1 MQISKHLTRI
11 SHGLLPL
18 AELAARLYVA
28 KVFGMAGYSKTRDW
42 DMTLSMFAE
51 EYRVPL
57 LSNGIAEST
66 STALAAGLA
75 TGVEL
80 IGATLLVL
88 GLWRKS
94 AASILFAFNIVAV
107 VSYYHVINEMPVA
120 LNDHLEWGLLL
131 ALLSCLPTQILSL
144 DGIWQKL
151 RAKREQA

>member
-1 MQISKHLTRI
+1 MQISKQLSRI

-28 KVFGMAGYSKTRDW
+28 KVFGLAGYSKTRDW

-51 EYRVPL
+51 EYRVPF
-57 LSNGIAEST
+57 LSDGIADST
-66 STALAAGLA
+66 STAIAASLA
-75 TGVEL
+75 TGIEL
-80 IGATLLVL
+80 MGTTLLVL

-94 AASILFAFNIVAV
+94 AASILFAFNIAAV

-131 ALLSCLPTQILSL
+131 ALLSCLPTQVLSL
-144 DGIWQKL
+144 DALWQKFKP
-151 RAKREQA
+151 KRDQV